1 MPDAGHSY
9 TPTGRSVVFN
19 VPAYADVADLRALFQ
34 LFADTSAGLYEAPV
48 AVSTAN
54 RPASPFTNQLI
65 FDTTL
70 HQIMYW
76 SGSEWV
82 QVTGSS
88 SGGASFGDIFLL
100 MGA

>member
-9 TPTGRSVVFN
+9 TPTGRNVVFD
-19 VPAYADVADLRALFQ
+19 VPAYADVADLRILLQ
-34 LFADTSAGLYEAPV
+34 KFADTSAGYYETPV
-48 AVSTAN
+48 AVPTSG

-70 HQIMYW
+70 KQILYW
-76 SGSEWV
+76 NGSNWV

-88 SGGASFGDIFLL
+88 SGGASFSDVFLL

>member
-9 TPTGRSVVFN
+9 TPTGRQAVFD
-19 VPAYADVADLRALFQ
+19 VPAYVDVADLRVLFSK
-34 LFADTSAGLYEAPV
+34 FADTAAGYSETPIACATSA
-48 AVSTAN
+48 

-70 HQIMYW
+70 FQILYW
-76 SGSEWV
+76 SGSSWV

-88 SGGASFGDIFLL
+88 GGTSLADMFLL